1 MSYTK
6 SPGHTL
12 VLVTFRTARGMGE
25 EEETHQIEFLTK
37 EAIREV
43 EGTETKDKEALG
55 RALYKSNSG
64 HVSKHEADGCNSS
77 SKARYGLPN
86 TSAQLCKG

>member
-1 MSYTK
+1 
-6 SPGHTL
+6 
-12 VLVTFRTARGMGE
+12 MGE

-64 HVSKHEADGCNSS
+64 HVSKHEADGCDSS